1 MTYIIIAL
9 RIISAMALLLILTL
23 KTGRRKIGELP
34 VYDFLSIIV
43 LGSVIGA
50 DIADTELPHLPTL
63 YSVVLIV
70 GLQYLVSCILINNK
84 KIAKKITFGPT
95 IVIQNGQFLKANM
108 ERLKYSTENIRMA
121 LREKDVFDL
130 NEVEYAIVE
139 GSGNISI
146 LKKARY
152 LPLTPSDMNANPRD
166 KSLFAPLIIDGIVH
180 EDNLRALNH
189 DMNWLIAQLKSSGI
203 ASTSEVFY
211 AECDKS
217 GNMYVS
223 KRIQNQNTNHDLTL

>member
-1 MTYIIIAL
+1 MTYIIIAM
-9 RIISAMALLLILTL
+9 RIVSAMALLLFLTL
-23 KTGRRKIGELP
+23 RTGRRKIGELP

-50 DIADTELPHLPTL
+50 DIADTNLPHLPTL

-70 GLQYLVSCILINNK
+70 GLQYLVSCLMINNK
-84 KIAKKITFGPT
+84 RIAKKITFGPT
-95 IVIQNGQFLKANM
+95 IVIQNGQFLKSNM

-152 LPLTPSDMNANPRD
+152 LPLTPSDMNANPTE
-166 KSLFAPLIIDGIVH
+166 KSLFVPLIIDGIVH
-180 EDNLRALNH
+180 EDNLRGLNH
-189 DMNWLIAQLKSSGI
+189 DMAWLTAQLKNSGI
-203 ASTSEVFY
+203 VSTSEVFY
-211 AECDKS
+211 AECDES

-223 KRIQNQNTNHDLTL
+223 KRIQTQNIDNGLTL